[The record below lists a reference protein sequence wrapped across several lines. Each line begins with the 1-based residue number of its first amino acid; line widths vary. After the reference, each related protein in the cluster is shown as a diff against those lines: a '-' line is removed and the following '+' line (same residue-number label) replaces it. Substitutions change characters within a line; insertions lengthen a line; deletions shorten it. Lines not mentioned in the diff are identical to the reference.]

1 MKGFLVGLLLVVS
14 AVGMMGCTR
23 VGTGELGIVL
33 DVNKEVKA
41 MPVMNSWELHIL
53 DTLHVVDA
61 TQVRL
66 MVTDVKAKDI
76 DGILFQDIDAQ
87 ITYNLNSKGVIDF
100 YRKTREI
107 DLDSDNNKVLGFRVV
122 SKEARNALVKTIV
135 QFKANQV
142 NTDKAT
148 LEAKLKEILTAE
160 LEARF
165 PDTFEIT
172 DVNID
177 SAQLDQNVE
186 KVLQAQ
192 ALLDSEK
199 RTMESRLELQ
209 KKQQEVLEQ
218 ELIGLRIM
226 AAKAGISV
234 ETLLKYRT
242 ETERNKALAEMA
254 RNSGANVQVQVKE

>member
-1 MKGFLVGLLLVVS
+1 
-14 AVGMMGCTR
+14 
-23 VGTGELGIVL
+23 
-33 DVNKEVKA
+33 
-41 MPVMNSWELHIL
+41 MNEWELHFL
-53 DTLHVVDA
+53 DTLHVVDG

-66 MVTDVKAKDI
+66 SVTDIKAKDV

-87 ITYNLNSKGVIDF
+87 ITYNLNPKGVIEF
-100 YRKTREI
+100 YRQTREI
-107 DLDSDNNKVLGFRVV
+107 DRNEDGDAVLGFRVV
-122 SKEARNALVKTIV
+122 GKETRNAIVKTIV
-135 QFKANQV
+135 QFKAAEV
-142 NTDKAT
+142 NTNKSA

-160 LEARF
+160 LQSRF

-177 SAQLDQNVE
+177 SAQLDSNVE

-218 ELIGLRIM
+218 ELVALRAM
-226 AAKAGISV
+226 AVKAGISV

-242 ETERNKALAEMA
+242 DTERNKALAEMA
-254 RNSGANVQVQVKE
+254 RNSGSNVQIQVKE